1 MFNSPKLLLRPRI
14 NTLPFKPEILQ
25 LNGQQELHHFAPRS
39 CHTWGAMKKMRVNI
53 SMDHWSLHAMTN
65 TFLKAQAS
73 NRLISSNMEPDTLT
87 VKQINAEV
95 GEQT

>member
-1 MFNSPKLLLRPRI
+1 
-14 NTLPFKPEILQ
+14 
-25 LNGQQELHHFAPRS
+25 
-39 CHTWGAMKKMRVNI
+39 MKKMRVNI